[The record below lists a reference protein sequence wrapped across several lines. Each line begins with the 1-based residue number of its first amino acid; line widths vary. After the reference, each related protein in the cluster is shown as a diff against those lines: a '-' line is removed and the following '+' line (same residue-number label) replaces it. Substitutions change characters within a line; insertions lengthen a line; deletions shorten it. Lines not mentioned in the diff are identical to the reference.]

1 MGSAARGQ
9 PEGERLPR
17 ARRITRSQEIRALF
31 RRGKRSRTAHLDVI
45 DSTSPVS
52 HARVGVVVPRYGHSI
67 VERNKVKRR
76 IREILRRRVL
86 PRLTASRR
94 AVDVLVRARREA
106 YGASYAELETEL
118 VEWAERRWRSASSS
132 R

>member
-1 MGSAARGQ
+1 M
-9 PEGERLPR
+9 
-17 ARRITRSQEIRALF
+17 
-31 RRGKRSRTAHLDVI
+31 
-45 DSTSPVS
+45 
-52 HARVGVVVPRYGHSI
+52 
-67 VERNKVKRR
+67 ERNKVKRR